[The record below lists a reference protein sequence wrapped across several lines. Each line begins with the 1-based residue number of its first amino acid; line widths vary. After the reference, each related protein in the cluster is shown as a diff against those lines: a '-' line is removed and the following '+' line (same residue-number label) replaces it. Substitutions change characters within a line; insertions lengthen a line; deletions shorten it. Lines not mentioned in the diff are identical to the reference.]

1 MSSHKKHLEAFFYSL
16 GGVAVMAVILIIVN
30 LIFKPANVRWD
41 VTSDKLFTLSD
52 GTIQTLQKLDQPVS
66 IRFYYSKDVAQMPVF
81 MKTYANR
88 VEDILKEYKR
98 NAGKHIDV
106 SKLNP
111 QPDSDAEDSAHLDGV
126 VGQPMDALGMEDRV
140 YLGIAISCAGR
151 LATLPFL
158 SPERESLLEYDI
170 TRALINVTTPSKP
183 KVGVI
188 SPMMVMGGIDNPNMM
203 MQGQPGGMKP
213 AWMIITE
220 LKKEYDVVEL
230 PVSSDAIADDIDIVM
245 AIHPKELEAKTLFAL
260 DQFVLRGGRLI
271 AFLDPMCMADMQN
284 QPQQMQYMPP
294 AASSLD
300 PLLKAWGVSFET
312 EKVVLDRSAA
322 TDIRQGP
329 QSGPETMPSVLSL
342 GVEHIDRN
350 DPAVALLNS
359 MLMLNAGAFAGTPA
373 EGLTKTVL
381 ISSSDDS
388 QFLEK
393 YMAQRSGKDLMKD
406 FRADL
411 TTKELAIRLT
421 GTFKTAY
428 PDGKPGEAKATEDG
442 KDGEAKAESVSTWLS
457 ASSKPGAVV
466 LVADADMLY
475 DPFCVR
481 RSSIFGQTFVQ
492 PINQNLAFAQNML
505 ESLSGDNALFGIRS
519 RGGTSRPFTRV
530 KAMELA
536 ANERYREQI
545 AKLEAEV
552 QDIQREIN
560 DLQRKRQP
568 GERDLLSA
576 EQRQALAK
584 FRKKE
589 AEAKQSLKSVR
600 KQLRQDI
607 DALENNIMLANIALM
622 PALVVIGGLTLALVK
637 RGRSKRK

>member
-1 MSSHKKHLEAFFYSL
+1 MSKQKKHLGAFFTSL
-16 GGVAVMAVILIIVN
+16 GGVAVMALILIIVN
-30 LIFKPANVRWD
+30 LIFKPSNIRWD
-41 VTSDKLFTLSD
+41 CTAEKLYTLSD
-52 GTIQTLQKLDQPVS
+52 GTVATLRKLEQPVS

-81 MKTYANR
+81 MKTYAGR
-88 VEDILKEYKR
+88 VEDLLKEYKR
-98 NAGKHIDV
+98 NGGKRIEI

-158 SPERESLLEYDI
+158 SPEREILLEYDI
-170 TRALINVTTPSKP
+170 TRALISVTNSNKP
-183 KVGVI
+183 RIGVL
-188 SPMMVMGGIDNPNMM
+188 SPMMVMGGIDDPNMM
-203 MQGQPGGMKP
+203 MQGQGGGMKP

-220 LKKEYDVVEL
+220 LKKEYELVEL
-230 PVSSDAIADDIDIVM
+230 PVSCEEIADNIDIVM
-245 AIHPKELEAKTLFAL
+245 AIHPKELEEQTLFAL

-300 PLLKAWGVSFET
+300 PLLKAWGISFET

-322 TDIRQGP
+322 TEIRQGQ
-329 QSGPETMPSVLSL
+329 QSGVETMPNVLSI
-342 GVEHIDRN
+342 GVEHIDRE
-350 DPAVALLNS
+350 DPTVSLLNS
-359 MLMLNAGAFAGTPA
+359 LLMLNAGAFSGSAA
-373 EGLTKTVL
+373 EGLDKQVL
-381 ISSSDDS
+381 ISTSDDS
-388 QFLEK
+388 QLLEK
-393 YMAQRSGKDLMKD
+393 FLAQRSGSDLMKD

-411 TTKELAIRLT
+411 SNKELAIRLS
-421 GTFKTAY
+421 GTFKSAY
-428 PDGKPGEAKATEDG
+428 PEGKPGAAKEDDKDDEA
-442 KDGEAKAESVSTWLS
+442 EAAANGGWLKI
-457 ASSKPGAVV
+457 SSKPGAVV
-466 LVADADMLY
+466 LVGDADMLY

-505 ESLSGDNALFGIRS
+505 ESLGGDNALFSIRS

-545 AKLEAEV
+545 AKLESEV
-552 QDIQREIN
+552 QGIQREIN

-622 PALVVIGGLTLALVK
+622 PALVVIGGLGLAIIK
-637 RGRSKRK
+637 RGRSKRQ